1 MMNYPIKLLTIQ
13 LEYTH
18 TGMDEDKDT
27 LIHFVILYEIDDWE
41 NSFDSFHTKCYQRNT
56 KYAVSKNLCSK
67 AHDVLVRG
75 GEVPLLLQ
83 LN

>member
-27 LIHFVILYEIDDWE
+27 LIHFVILYEIDD
-41 NSFDSFHTKCYQRNT
+41 
-56 KYAVSKNLCSK
+56 
-67 AHDVLVRG
+67 
-75 GEVPLLLQ
+75 
-83 LN
+83 